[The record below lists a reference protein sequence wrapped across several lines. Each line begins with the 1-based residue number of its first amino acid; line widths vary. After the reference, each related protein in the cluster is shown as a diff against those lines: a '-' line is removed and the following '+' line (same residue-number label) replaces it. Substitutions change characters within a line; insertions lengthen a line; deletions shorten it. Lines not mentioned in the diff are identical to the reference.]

1 MEPTESL
8 ELLMADLAR
17 MQKDV
22 AEYDMGSG
30 GSTPIDLR
38 RDSMTKFEAALKVA
52 DGCVRPTAAAIKR
65 PTTKAE
71 YMKRA
76 ARPVG
81 PDPEPM
87 KYVRRTV
94 VKPLGATLF
103 ALFSLSA
110 LFYGYVRVVWSLR
123 DLDALLPFGITVM
136 VIEALG
142 AACMAFYGVWLI
154 AGTDDSDIANAVKPM
169 RTQYTVRVL
178 IPCYR
183 ESLAIVRRT
192 IAAARLARRP
202 LGCTVLVYLCDDG
215 NDHEKRRYVQSLAD
229 DGVMYVTGR
238 KKAGNLNGKS
248 ENLNYALRMIY
259 PRRRDVDDPENI
271 GIGEVVALFDADQT
285 CSADFFEV
293 TLRYLDSGDD
303 VAAALT
309 PQLMHNVLP
318 DCDVFNH
325 QNVHFWESMQP
336 GMNALGFISLTG
348 TNMVLRAR
356 ALQSCGWFPTTSVT
370 EDWELGMRLC
380 AAGWRCRYVPQYLAI
395 GEAPQDTRQ
404 AFQQRSRWCKGHFQ
418 TFWSRRCPLFDAR
431 MTLFHRITYSS
442 TCLSYLSAGLATPA
456 MALVPVVTLLFG
468 YFPISMNLWTVI
480 GITAHYGSMNALTY
494 GCATSRKH
502 AVALWLSNVG
512 TTILFWPYLKAAV
525 TSPYKALAGK
535 GLTFKATAKGS
546 GAARSGV
553 IASLWPSALL
563 LVLSLMALIVGLLD
577 FDVRVNAPKA
587 LAMCWVVYNALPHGL
602 VLMHAAV
609 GQGALLTR
617 ACRVSMLLSAVA
629 GAGAIALMWLLYPR
643 DMDYERAADLS
654 IGFLERERADGAG
667 LAGGFFEDGMLGDV
681 RVTADVAQTTTFLS
695 WSLLDLGD
703 FWRARPELLSRA
715 LEQVRHGAEF
725 VIDAVAAD
733 NFTATVVVGDLAEQA
748 ATWERS
754 DPSVAGPVR
763 SLPLVAD
770 TVGQAIAAIAASAL
784 ALEAYSNIDRTRW
797 SARAEALFL
806 QYVPS
811 GPIAPFPA
819 VNGTEDVGGSSG
831 TDDLFWAATWV
842 YRGAN
847 SSARAYYYGAVS
859 ALMDRSFAELDVMET
874 STTFYS
880 NAAVVHAAVMGSD
893 YKFHAAAQSFL
904 WDWVCSGQVRNTLLG
919 RAYHETSP
927 MLGDTVEAAALAA
940 MYARYPAYAGR
951 AFIDGVYCFAE
962 SQGRYVLGATTGRS
976 RVLSY
981 GKGPTKTWSRTGT
994 CPPWPAPCG
1003 DVRAR
1008 DSEDA
1013 YPVEGALLWAPGF
1026 TDSVADARGGNATAI
1041 SLGNNRA
1048 MPLLFPALALKVGSY
1063 TRCLQGLGGLVTN
1076 PTCAHG
1082 RPNKDRL
1089 GPTQASSPPSDY
1101 TLGRKG
1107 ARLRR

>member
-1 MEPTESL
+1 MEPSESM
-8 ELLMADLAR
+8 ELLMAELAR

-22 AEYDMGSG
+22 SGPDGSG
-30 GSTPIDLR
+30 GSTPVDLR
-38 RDSMTKFEAALKVA
+38 RDSMTRFEESLKVA
-52 DGCVRPTAAAIKR
+52 DGCVRTAAKRKR
-65 PTTKAE
+65 PATKSE

-76 ARPVG
+76 ARPEG
-81 PDPEPM
+81 PEPEPVA
-87 KYVRRTV
+87 YVRRAV
-94 VKPLGATLF
+94 LKPVGVS
-103 ALFSLSA
+103 LFSLFAISS
-110 LFYGYVRVVWSLR
+110 LFYGYVRVAWSLR
-123 DLDALLPFGITVM
+123 DLGPLLPFGITVM

-154 AGTDDSDIANAVKPM
+154 AATDDSDVTSAVKPL

-192 IAAARLARRP
+192 IAAARQARRP

-215 NDHEKRRYVQSLAD
+215 NDADKRRYVQSLAD
-229 DGVMYVTGR
+229 DDVMYVTGR

-248 ENLNYALRMIY
+248 ENLNYALHMIY
-259 PRRRDVDDPENI
+259 PRRRDSDDPQNI

-293 TLRYLDSGDD
+293 MLRYLDSGDD
-303 VAAALT
+303 VAAALS

-348 TNMVLRAR
+348 TNMLLRAR

-380 AAGWRCRYVPQYLAI
+380 AGGWSCRYVPQYLAI

-418 TFWSRRCPLFDAR
+418 TFWSRSCPLFDAR
-431 MTLFHRITYSS
+431 LTLFQRVTYSS

-468 YFPISMNLWTVI
+468 YFPISMNVWTVI
-480 GITAHYGSMNALTY
+480 GVTAYYGSMNALTY

-525 TSPYKALAGK
+525 TSPYKAFAGK

-546 GAARSGV
+546 SAARSGV

-563 LVLSLMALIVGLLD
+563 LALSLMALIVGLLD

-587 LAMCWVVYNALPHGL
+587 LAMCWVVYNALPHAL

-609 GQGALLTR
+609 GQGSLLTR
-617 ACRVSMLLSAVA
+617 ACRVSMLLSTLA
-629 GAGAIALMWLLYPR
+629 GAGAIVLMWLLYPR
-643 DMDYERAADLS
+643 NMDYSRAADLAV
-654 IGFLERERADGAG
+654 GFLERERADGAG

-681 RVTADVAQTTTFLS
+681 RVTSNVARTTSFLS

-703 FWRARPELLSRA
+703 FWRERPDMLRTA
-715 LEQVRHGAEF
+715 LDAVEHGADF
-725 VIDAVAAD
+725 VLDAVSSTNYTAIVAA
-733 NFTATVVVGDLAEQA
+733 GDLPEQA
-748 ATWERS
+748 ATWKRS
-754 DPSVAGPVR
+754 DPGSSGPLR
-763 SLPLVAD
+763 SLPLAAD

-784 ALEAYSNIDRTRW
+784 ALEAYANVDR
-797 SARAEALFL
+797 SAAFSRAEALFE
-806 QYVPS
+806 QYAPA
-811 GPIAPFPA
+811 GPVAPYPA
-819 VNGTEDVGGSSG
+819 VNGTADVGGSSG
-831 TDDLFWAATWV
+831 VDDLFWAATWV

-847 SSARAYYYGAVS
+847 DSARAYYFGAMS
-859 ALMDRSFAELDVMET
+859 ALMDRAYADLDVMDT
-874 STTFYS
+874 SSAYFS

-904 WDWVCSGQVRNTLLG
+904 WDWTCSGQVRNTLLG
-919 RAYHETSP
+919 RAYLDASP

-940 MYARYPAYAGR
+940 MYARHSAYAGR
-951 AFIDGVYCFAE
+951 AFVDGLYCFAE

-976 RVLSY
+976 RVIGY

-1008 DSEDA
+1008 DAADA

-1041 SLGNNRA
+1041 SLDNNRA
-1048 MPLLFPALALKVGSY
+1048 MPLLFPALALKAGSY

-1082 RPNKDRL
+1082 RPNKDRM
-1089 GPTQASSPPSDY
+1089 GPTQAATSGY

-1107 ARLRR
+1107 AFLRR